1 MPSPQQL
8 AGLPPLQHPSL
19 SADESL
25 QLLAVARRL
34 RSTVALELCPMP
46 VEQCTLMLAYD
57 GFRFFVVEAGALF
70 NGFSWATSALFGL
83 SHKRFLL

>member
-1 MPSPQQL
+1 M
-8 AGLPPLQHPSL
+8 
-19 SADESL
+19 
-25 QLLAVARRL
+25 RN
-34 RSTVALELCPMP
+34 TVALELCPMP

-57 GFRFFVVEAGALF
+57 GFRFFVVEAGALL